1 MGKEVAEGNPL
12 ISRLKHCG
20 LPEDLLFE
28 LVNDNLLVRY
38 GKDARLFLQGKP
50 ADMLML
56 VVSGAVK
63 IYCPNVSDR
72 TFMIGLAGPGY
83 AIGYADFIDPK
94 GRWCEAFEAQAL
106 TNCSLAL
113 ISRQRIERELSKL
126 APGVLVELLQNANGF
141 WTSMMY
147 RCAALMTMTYRE
159 RLEFVIA
166 EVAESFGVQDARGI
180 LLTIELG
187 HNEWAEL
194 IASSRSLV
202 SKLISQLVDEGILEH
217 EGKHYTLL
225 KVDLLKRRP
234 TSFMDS
240 LCRNDRNDRND
251 LNRSAGYGGRGSG
264 EGQARLSAGAYGAP
278 GQKHIA

>member
-1 MGKEVAEGNPL
+1 MNKEIVEGNRV
-12 ISRLKHCG
+12 ISRFKHCG

-38 GKDARLFLQGKP
+38 SRDARLFVQGKP

-63 IYCPNVSDR
+63 IYCPNVSNR
-72 TFMIGLAGPGY
+72 TFMIGLAGPGH
-83 AIGYADFIDPK
+83 AIGYADFVDPK

-113 ISRQRIERELSKL
+113 VSRQRIERELGRL

-159 RLEFVIA
+159 RLEFVIS
-166 EVAESFGVQDARGI
+166 EVAENFGVRDARGI

-202 SKLISQLVDEGILEH
+202 SKLISEMVDEGILEH

-225 KVDLLKRRP
+225 KVDLLKQRP

-240 LCRNDRNDRND
+240 RRQDDLYDGARN
-251 LNRSAGYGGRGSG
+251 GGRGLSHV
-264 EGQARLSAGAYGAP
+264 EARLSAAAYGKPA
-278 GQKHIA
+278 QKRIA